1 MKGKLTDQPLVE
13 LIREISSKGLSGTL
27 RLQQERVQSAVYFEE
42 GQLVFAA
49 SNLRTLRLRSYLVK
63 ANLVSKHELE
73 RVGRPVADLRLA
85 ANLHSA
91 GILTGEQV
99 NTLLANVVG
108 DVLRV
113 VLLWDAGTW
122 EFDERARINESFRV
136 SVDVPNLL
144 REASHRMPLE
154 FISSRF
160 RNPNETFT
168 RATMV
173 SKIKDFLPAEG
184 FLLSRLDA
192 PMKLEELVS
201 ISGLPNVEAH
211 RIIYGLALSGF
222 LTREYWQ
229 NAFRTDAAKPPKEQA
244 RASALSASKFEKP
257 DEDTELQQFLQR
269 VNNAS
274 DHYELFDLPLKA
286 DTSEVKDAYYGL
298 ARRYHPDLFHL
309 KSGTSLHND
318 LGSAFARVTQA
329 YETLM
334 NPNTRAAYDSALERA
349 KQFKLTEEKAP
360 TAAEEPVFD
369 FADEADDGSPEHNF
383 REGFAAFQQGRINAA
398 INHLAVAAR
407 HAPNEARYR
416 AYYGRALAAS
426 ERTQRLAEVELQ
438 AAVKLD
444 PTNATY
450 HTLLAQLYLDLN
462 FHNRAQA
469 ELERA
474 LSLDPNNATANS
486 LQRKL
491 QKLRKTG

>member
-1 MKGKLTDQPLVE
+1 MKGKLSDQPLVE
-13 LIREISSKGLSGTL
+13 LIREVSSKGLSGTL

-49 SNLRTLRLRSYLVK
+49 SNLRTLRLRAYLEK

-113 VLLWDAGTW
+113 VLLWEAGTW

-144 REASHRMPLE
+144 REASHRMPLKL
-154 FISSRF
+154 ISSRF

-173 SKIKDFLPAEG
+173 SKIKDFLPTES
-184 FLLSRLDA
+184 FILSRLDA
-192 PMKLEELVS
+192 PMKLAELVS

-222 LTREYWQ
+222 LTREHWQ

-244 RASALSASKFEKP
+244 RDSALSTSKFEKP
-257 DEDTELQQFLQR
+257 DEDTDLQQFLQR
-269 VNNAS
+269 VTNAS
-274 DHYELFDLPLKA
+274 DHYELFDLPLRA
-286 DTSEVKDAYYGL
+286 DTSEIKDAYYGV
-298 ARRYHPDLFHL
+298 ARRYHPDLYHL

-349 KQFKLTEEKAP
+349 RQFKLSAEKAV
-360 TAAEEPVFD
+360 AAEEPEFE
-369 FADEADDGSPEHNF
+369 FADGDDDGGPEHNF

-450 HTLLAQLYLDLN
+450 HTHLAQLYLDLD

-486 LQRKL
+486 LRRKL
-491 QKLRKTG
+491 QKSRKTG